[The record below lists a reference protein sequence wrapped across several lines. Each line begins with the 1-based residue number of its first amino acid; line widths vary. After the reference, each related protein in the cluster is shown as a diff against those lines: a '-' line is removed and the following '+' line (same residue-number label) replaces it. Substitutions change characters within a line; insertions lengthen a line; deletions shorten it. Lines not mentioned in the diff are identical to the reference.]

1 MSKSENLL
9 LLVYLL
15 MYRHG
20 ISIEVIERECK
31 VTPRTAF
38 RYINALGKIGLPI
51 YYDRPSRTYRLL
63 NHAARFSQLVPAEA
77 ALLVLALNV
86 LEFSISPRSLDL
98 IKRVRVKLESFVP
111 PEEQRAMLKVL
122 EDILDRSD
130 GDQLRS
136 HVIITLVEYAQ
147 RLGRKVRLEY
157 SGFDSGKTVTEI
169 ERPTLRFE
177 RGWLVQDTAGSLQ
190 GAIPVGNIID
200 LEIL

>member
-1 MSKSENLL
+1 M

-38 RYINALGKIGLPI
+38 RYINALEKIGLPI
-51 YYDRPSRTYRLL
+51 YYDRLSRTYRLL

-122 EDILDRSD
+122 EGILDRSD

-190 GAIPVGNIID
+190 GAIPIGNIID
-200 LEIL
+200 LEVL